1 MGKLKVFKIGGNVI
15 DSKVDLQ
22 LFLEAFTKVQGSKIL
37 VHGGGKKANEW
48 LIKLGIEPTM
58 VDGRRITDDLTLEV
72 VTMVF
77 GGLNKQITAKL
88 QGLGCNTIGL
98 SGADLNIIPAEKR
111 IHGEIDFGWVGDPTI
126 EAHKETDS
134 GILNLIHLLESEIT
148 PVFCALT
155 HDRKGHLLNTN
166 ADTVAST
173 IAGKLSVFFDI
184 ELIYCFE
191 KDGVLMDEKMVI
203 PQLSRVEFE
212 QLKDKGIIHSGMLP
226 KITNAFEAIDL
237 GVSQVK
243 IKNSKNILNNIETVI
258 A

>member
-1 MGKLKVFKIGGNVI
+1 MDKLSVYKIGGNVI
-15 DSKVDLQ
+15 DSKLDLH
-22 LFLEAFTKVQGSKIL
+22 LFLEAFAQVQGPKIL
-37 VHGGGKKANEW
+37 VHGGGKKASEL

-58 VDGRRITDDLTLEV
+58 VEGRRITDALTLEV

-77 GGLNKQITAKL
+77 GGLNKQITASL
-88 QGLGCNTIGL
+88 QGLKCNAIGL

-111 IHGEIDFGWVGDPTI
+111 IQGKTDFGWVGDPISGKHI
-126 EAHKETDS
+126 ETHT
-134 GILNLIHLLESEIT
+134 GIANLVHLLESDIT

-155 HDRKGHLLNTN
+155 HDRKGNLLNTN

-191 KDGVLMDEKMVI
+191 KDGVLMDNKMVI
-203 PQLSRVEFE
+203 PKLSRVEFE
-212 QLKDKGIIHSGMLP
+212 LLKEKGIIHSGMLP
-226 KITNAFEAIDL
+226 KIANAFEAIDS
-237 GVSQVK
+237 GVKQVK
-243 IKNSKNILNNIETVI
+243 IKNSQNILNNIETVI